1 MTWQWQGDEET
12 GKDLRL
18 TLELEPVGCDDGAG
32 GRSGERGGS
41 KGTSGFIHE
50 ETGAASSLVSRVSAL
65 SGPDDGRGASC
76 PLSRVQSALKS
87 ARTCLCSEV
96 SLATGGQ
103 TSILGLGLCQ
113 QKGWLCDKKSLQ
125 IMY

>member
-18 TLELEPVGCDDGAG
+18 TLELEPVGCDDGAWREEQG
-32 GRSGERGGS
+32 KRGI
-41 KGTSGFIHE
+41 KGASGFIHE
-50 ETGAASSLVSRVSAL
+50 ETGAASSLISRVSAL

-76 PLSRVQSALKS
+76 PLSSVQSALRS

-96 SLATGGQ
+96 SLAAGGQ